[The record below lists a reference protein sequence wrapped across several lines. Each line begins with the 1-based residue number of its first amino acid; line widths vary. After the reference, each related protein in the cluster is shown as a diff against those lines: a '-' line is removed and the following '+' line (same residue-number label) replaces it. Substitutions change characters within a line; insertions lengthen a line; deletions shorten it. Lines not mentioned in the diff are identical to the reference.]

1 MRGLLAFCATQT
13 DGESL
18 YHLVQTVLMTF
29 GLSIDDVVAQCYD
42 GAANMRG
49 IYKGVAARVKRDD
62 SKVIYVHCN
71 GHILN
76 LVLVDAAKAV
86 ATARNTFGT
95 ISELHDFMEASTKRH
110 AVFQEMQD
118 VNHSL

>member
-1 MRGLLAFCATQT
+1 
-13 DGESL
+13 
-18 YHLVQTVLMTF
+18 MTF

-86 ATARNTFGT
+86 TTARNTFGT
-95 ISELHDFMEASTKRH
+95 VSELHNFIETSAKRH
-110 AVFQEMQD
+110 AVFQKIQKESGCK
-118 VNHSL
+118 SLSLKSLSDTR